1 MLMLLFD
8 VCEDHYAISVRQVVE
23 VISLVKLQKLS
34 QAPKYIAGLL
44 NYRGDIIPVID
55 LCELLT
61 KTQHAYQYSTRII
74 VVNYM
79 SNQQMPYLLGLIAEK
94 VTETLNIL
102 QTELY
107 QPRIPGDAPFYLGEI
122 ITAEHGMILC
132 IEIESLLSESQIKT
146 LLPQSS

>member
-1 MLMLLFD
+1 MLMLLFY
-8 VCEDHYAISVRQVVE
+8 VGEERYAISCRQVVE

-34 QAPKYIAGLL
+34 QTPKYVAGLL

-61 KTQHAYQYSTRII
+61 KNQYSHKFSTRII

-94 VTETLNIL
+94 VTETLNV
-102 QTELY
+102 QETEFNHL
-107 QPRIPGDAPFYLGEI
+107 RIPVDTPFDLGEI
-122 ITAEHGMILC
+122 ITDQHGMVIC
-132 IEIESLLSESQIKT
+132 INIESLLSELQLKS
-146 LLPQSS
+146 LLPK